1 MLIRKLIILG
11 VLGGMILGSGF
22 TVNTFAQTTPVPT
35 PDEPAAIYMT
45 YLPLMLTSGNT
56 VPTSSQ
62 LAVGAET
69 INAIDQVLM
78 TNLTDAGGT
87 WTRHTVL
94 EWDKIEPNRTN
105 PPTYN
110 WGQVNT
116 GKQAELA
123 AASAK
128 GVNVIAT
135 IKYTPRWA
143 QKYPNFLDPNTGL
156 PIGLPCGPVA
166 ADKFDEFAQFVAAAV
181 ALYSFPPY
189 NVMYWEIGNEPDVD
203 PADREPTPGNRAV
216 FGCWGDKSKPATYGG
231 EYYADMLKVVYPA
244 IKLANPNAKVVIG
257 GLLLDCD
264 PANMPPGFP
273 PGRCDS
279 ANFLKG
285 ILSNGG
291 ASYFDYVAYHGYAWY
306 HPGNATT
313 LPQAVDETNTSWAHL
328 GGVVV
333 GKYNYLRS
341 VMASF
346 PGVDK
351 PIILNEAGLVCAEWF
366 LACMPPPAYFYED
379 QADYLVRLFVRN
391 MSLNITSTI
400 WFTLEGP
407 GWRYAGL
414 YYDTQTTPKPAHD
427 AMTFLTTELAGAAY
441 VAPVNQYPG
450 VWGYELRSSTKKIW
464 VLGVSGPT
472 GYTVALPAG
481 VLKVYNKY
489 GATVHPSGNQVFVK
503 SPIYVEFAP

>member
-11 VLGGMILGSGF
+11 VLGGMILASGF
-22 TVNTFAQTTPVPT
+22 TVNTYAQTTPVPT

-45 YLPLMLTSGNT
+45 FLPLMLTSGNT
-56 VPTSSQ
+56 VPAPVS
-62 LAVGAET
+62 LPFGAET
-69 INAIDQVLM
+69 INAIDPGLM
-78 TNLTDAGGT
+78 ANLSSAGGT

-94 EWDKIEPNRTN
+94 EWDRIEPTRTN
-105 PPTYN
+105 PPSYI
-110 WGQVNT
+110 WSQVNN
-116 GKQAELA
+116 GKETSLA
-123 AASAK
+123 AASSS

-135 IKYTPRWA
+135 IKYTPGWA
-143 QKYPNFLDPNTGL
+143 QKYSG
-156 PIGLPCGPVA
+156 IPCGPVA
-166 ADKFDEFAQFVAAAV
+166 ADKFDEFAQFISEAV
-181 ALYSFPPY
+181 KRYSVPPY
-189 NVMYWEIGNEPDVD
+189 NIKYWEIGNEPDVD

-216 FGCWGDKSKPATYGG
+216 FGCWGDKSQPASYGG
-231 EYYADMLKVVYPA
+231 DYYADMLKVVYPA
-244 IKLANPNAKVVIG
+244 IKAANPNAKVVIG

-264 PANMPPGFP
+264 PANPPP
-273 PGRCDS
+273 IDPKYPGVLKDCSS

-291 ASYFDYVAYHGYAWY
+291 APYFDYVAYHGYAWY

-333 GKYNYLRS
+333 GKYNFLRS
-341 VMASF
+341 LMTGF
-346 PGVDK
+346 GVNK

-366 LACMPPPAYFYED
+366 SACMPPPANFYEE
-379 QADYLVRLFVRN
+379 QADYLVKLFVRN

-414 YYDTQTTPKPAHD
+414 FYDTQTTPKPAHD

-441 VAPVNQYPG
+441 VAPVNQYTG
-450 VWGYELRSSTKKIW
+450 KWGYELRSSTKKIW
-464 VLGVSGPT
+464 VLGASGPT
-472 GYTVALPAG
+472 GSTITLPPG
-481 VLKVYNKY
+481 WLKVYNKY
-489 GATVHPSGNQVFVK
+489 GATVNPSGNQVFVK